1 MTENLLVSLNDIE
14 EKEASWLVPQR
25 MPKGQIII
33 LAGDG
38 GSGKTSC
45 WCSLAAAI
53 MEMWKACEEDEIA
66 DAKEKYTSKALPEQL
81 EKIKSVYEKRYKKVR
96 QIALEQV
103 ESETKSIKQR
113 NQGKF
118 KPDFVDLE
126 LLKELNAISA
136 AGIPMTESEV
146 EAYCKRAIASR
157 SSFCV
162 RAVQNIAKKSEIRL
176 TVPTEDAAIRVI
188 DEANNRLKEIVH
200 IYDGKFLFG
209 DRNKNQSLIM
219 DAHGYEDSGFLGRLE
234 KEYQAATLEDIKISR
249 MSRKEFDTKNAV
261 TRVDE
266 MKKPVELV
274 EVRKN
279 MQEPRKA
286 LKKPCRN
293 TRMNL

>member
-1 MTENLLVSLNDIE
+1 MRFL
-14 EKEASWLVPQR
+14 
-25 MPKGQIII
+25 
-33 LAGDG
+33 
-38 GSGKTSC
+38 
-45 WCSLAAAI
+45 
-53 MEMWKACEEDEIA
+53 
-66 DAKEKYTSKALPEQL
+66 
-81 EKIKSVYEKRYKKVR
+81 
-96 QIALEQV
+96 
-103 ESETKSIKQR
+103 SE
-113 NQGKF
+113 
-118 KPDFVDLE
+118 
-126 LLKELNAISA
+126 
-136 AGIPMTESEV
+136 MTESEV

-274 EVRKN
+274 EVGEDIGIRAKDDVSSSLAA
-279 MQEPRKA
+279 RYAKA
-286 LKKPCRN
+286 YSE
-293 TRMNL
+293 RMSTVNPEFE

>member
-1 MTENLLVSLNDIE
+1 M
-14 EKEASWLVPQR
+14 K
-25 MPKGQIII
+25 
-33 LAGDG
+33 
-38 GSGKTSC
+38 
-45 WCSLAAAI
+45 
-53 MEMWKACEEDEIA
+53 
-66 DAKEKYTSKALPEQL
+66 
-81 EKIKSVYEKRYKKVR
+81 KRSNF
-96 QIALEQV
+96 E
-103 ESETKSIKQR
+103 
-113 NQGKF
+113 F
-118 KPDFVDLE
+118 
-126 LLKELNAISA
+126 
-136 AGIPMTESEV
+136 
-146 EAYCKRAIASR
+146 YCKRAIASR

-274 EVRKN
+274 EVGEDIGIRAKDDVSSSLAA
-279 MQEPRKA
+279 RYAKA
-286 LKKPCRN
+286 YSE
-293 TRMNL
+293 RMSTVNPEFE

>member
-1 MTENLLVSLNDIE
+1 MDKFKKYAE
-14 EKEASWLVPQR
+14 
-25 MPKGQIII
+25 I
-33 LAGDG
+33 LKNFSKD
-38 GSGKTSC
+38 
-45 WCSLAAAI
+45 

-162 RAVQNIAKKSEIRL
+162 RAVQNIAKQIQPTMFVGCGTRADQGDFECKIKNR
-176 TVPTEDAAIRVI
+176 VPVSLPCVPDRDGNSANRKVI
-188 DEANNRLKEIVH
+188 VLSFIA
-200 IYDGKFLFG
+200 
-209 DRNKNQSLIM
+209 SL
-219 DAHGYEDSGFLGRLE
+219 L
-234 KEYQAATLEDIKISR
+234 
-249 MSRKEFDTKNAV
+249 
-261 TRVDE
+261 
-266 MKKPVELV
+266 
-274 EVRKN
+274 
-279 MQEPRKA
+279 
-286 LKKPCRN
+286 
-293 TRMNL
+293 

>member
-1 MTENLLVSLNDIE
+1 MDKFKKYAE
-14 EKEASWLVPQR
+14 
-25 MPKGQIII
+25 I
-33 LAGDG
+33 LKNFSKD
-38 GSGKTSC
+38 
-45 WCSLAAAI
+45 

-176 TVPTEDAAIRVI
+176 TVQIGR
-188 DEANNRLKEIVH
+188 
-200 IYDGKFLFG
+200 
-209 DRNKNQSLIM
+209 
-219 DAHGYEDSGFLGRLE
+219 AH
-234 KEYQAATLEDIKISR
+234 
-249 MSRKEFDTKNAV
+249 V
-261 TRVDE
+261 
-266 MKKPVELV
+266 
-274 EVRKN
+274 
-279 MQEPRKA
+279 
-286 LKKPCRN
+286 
-293 TRMNL
+293 

>member
-1 MTENLLVSLNDIE
+1 MQVI
-14 EKEASWLVPQR
+14 
-25 MPKGQIII
+25 
-33 LAGDG
+33 
-38 GSGKTSC
+38 
-45 WCSLAAAI
+45 
-53 MEMWKACEEDEIA
+53 
-66 DAKEKYTSKALPEQL
+66 
-81 EKIKSVYEKRYKKVR
+81 KRYKKVR

-274 EVRKN
+274 EVGEDIGIRAKDDVSSSLAA
-279 MQEPRKA
+279 RYAKA
-286 LKKPCRN
+286 YSE
-293 TRMNL
+293 RMSTVNPEFE